1 MLNAANRKNSV
12 VGSYVYTFACHENER
27 ALCELELTTMLV
39 PDIDI
44 HSSGRAYIRSQI
56 CLPPGRSPFV
66 RGRLDVMAEADTV
79 AGLKPAASQI
89 DLSSGETFKVVC
101 LKEGDHMPDYARSRQ
116 LEKELGMCIKGKAM
130 MKQPDVT
137 FGLIHADEKW
147 ILGQWIEADRS
158 WQSHHQKPQ
167 NYSTGLGVTLARALV
182 NIAIPQVEGHQLLDP
197 CCGMGTVVI
206 EALSMGIE
214 ATGNDLNPLAVQGA
228 RTNLPHYGYDP
239 ARITLGDMNDLEGF
253 YDAAILDMPYN
264 LCSVLPDEE
273 QLGMLASLK
282 RLARRAV
289 IVSTERVEGHILD
302 AGWTIAQYR
311 TVSKGTFIRHIWVC
325 DNMNITE

>member
-1 MLNAANRKNSV
+1 MSSTNSKDSF

-27 ALCELELTTMLV
+27 ALCELELGTMLV
-39 PDIDI
+39 PGTDFGSGVHAYV
-44 HSSGRAYIRSQI
+44 HSDVCI
-56 CLPPGRSPFV
+56 PPGRSPFV

-101 LKEGDHMPDYARSRQ
+101 LKEGDDMPDYAHSRL
-116 LEKELGMCIKGKAM
+116 LEKELGMCIQGKAM

-137 FGLIHADEKW
+137 FGLMHVNGKW
-147 ILGQWIEADRS
+147 LFGQWKEADRS
-158 WQSHHQKPQ
+158 WQTHHQKPQ

-214 ATGNDLNPLAVQGA
+214 AKGNDLNPLAVHGA
-228 RTNLPHYGYDP
+228 RINLPHYGYDP

-273 QLGMLASLK
+273 QLAMLKSLK
-282 RLARRAV
+282 RLAGRAV
-289 IVSTERVEGHILD
+289 IVSTEWVEGHILD
-302 AGWTIAQYR
+302 AGWNIDQYR
-311 TVSKGTFIRHIWVC
+311 TVSKGTFIRHIWLC
-325 DNMNITE
+325 A

>member
-1 MLNAANRKNSV
+1 MSSTNSKDSV

-27 ALCELELTTMLV
+27 ALCELELETMLV
-39 PDIDI
+39 PGTDIG
-44 HSSGRAYIRSQI
+44 SGDHAYVWSNI
-56 CLPPGRSPFV
+56 CIPPGRSPFV

-79 AGLKPAASQI
+79 AGLKPVASQI

-101 LKEGDHMPDYARSRQ
+101 LKEGDDMPDYAHSRL
-116 LEKELGMCIKGKAM
+116 LEKELGMCIQGKAM

-137 FGLIHADEKW
+137 FGLMLLNGKW
-147 ILGQWIEADRS
+147 LFGQWTEADRS
-158 WQSHHQKPQ
+158 WKTHHQKPQ

-214 ATGNDLNPLAVQGA
+214 AKGNDLNPLAVQGA
-228 RTNLPHYGYDP
+228 RINLPHYGYDS

-253 YDAAILDMPYN
+253 YDAVILDMPYN

-273 QLGMLASLK
+273 QLAMLTSLK
-282 RLARRAV
+282 RLAGRAV
-289 IVSTERVEGHILD
+289 IVSTEWVEGHILD
-302 AGWTIAQYR
+302 AGWNIDQYR
-311 TVSKGTFIRHIWVC
+311 TVSKGTFIRHIWLC
-325 DNMNITE
+325 T